1 MVGEHDAAFRILAK
15 VLDVVELA
23 DRNTTFPLGV
33 THRSL
38 NDLYAVEP
46 MLDPIVFHDDLRRVP
61 LTRRMRLGPLDR
73 FVQIIDRT
81 RLRVLRGGTAGI
93 VIDLVLAT
101 QRPIAVS
108 PYAILEAAIAPWGNL
123 PIET

>member
-1 MVGEHDAAFRILAK
+1 MVGEHDAAFGILAEA
-15 VLDVVELA
+15 LDVVELA
-23 DRNTTFPLGV
+23 NRDTAFPLSV
-33 THRSL
+33 THGSL
-38 NDLYAVEP
+38 HDLYAVEP
-46 MLDPIVFHDDLRRVP
+46 MLDPIVFHDDLRRIP

-73 FVQIIDRT
+73 FVQIIDRS
-81 RLRVLRGGTAGI
+81 RLSVLRGGAAGI

-108 PYAILEAAIAPWGNL
+108 PYAILEAAIAPWGDL